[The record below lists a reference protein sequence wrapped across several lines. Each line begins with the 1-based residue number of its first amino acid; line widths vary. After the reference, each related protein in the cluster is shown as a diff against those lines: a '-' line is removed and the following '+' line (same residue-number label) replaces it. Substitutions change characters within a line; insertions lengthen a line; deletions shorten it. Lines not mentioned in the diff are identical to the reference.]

1 MRTNNK
7 YLKYIS
13 EVWVVKEQIYQETKN
28 MDFKQY
34 TEYLDRNIKDLK
46 ERFRNK
52 YALNTKSGKPGR
64 SRNLPVP

>member
-7 YLKYIS
+7 YSKYIS
-13 EVWVVKEQIYQETKN
+13 EVWVVKEKIYHETKD

-52 YALNTKSGKPGR
+52 YALNAKSR
-64 SRNLPVP
+64 DR